1 MKNLWIRL
9 QLFFVSFILLFTFI
23 LTYNIVL
30 RFNHRW
36 DFTEQKEFSLAEPTI
51 QLLKEL
57 ENSPIEVLGFYPQS
71 DDGRKEFEVFLKEMN
86 LHHPHF
92 KYTFYDPDRVPQ
104 LAKKYQINDL
114 YTVVIRYRDVIER
127 VIRPTE
133 ESFTNALLRL
143 AKPREWNIC
152 FVTGHGE
159 AQIENSEPTGYL
171 SFDKAL
177 KYNHYKTHE
186 IILLRDKIPSVCE
199 VVMVAGPHRDFDPQE
214 YKILSEALE
223 DGKSV
228 FFLIDPMDEGMG
240 ASFQEFFKKFGVY
253 VGSDVIVD
261 KMSRMV
267 GGDFLIPLVTHY
279 VGAHQITNN
288 FKLATFFPVARSI
301 QPSTEETLGLEI
313 TPLAFTSSGSWAEGD
328 LKSLEQGEAA
338 FHASTDLSGPIVI
351 AVAVEG
357 EGDAHQDRGRMVVLG
372 DSDFLSNAYLD
383 LSGNRDFGFN
393 VINWLTKDDRRVVIK
408 PRFAEFT
415 PLYLTPSQ
423 QTFIFIFSLLMLPGF
438 FFVTG
443 AFILWR
449 RNRSL

>member
-9 QLFFVSFILLFTFI
+9 QLFFVSVILLFTFI

-51 QLLKEL
+51 KLLKEL

-114 YTVVIRYRDVIER
+114 YTVIIRYRDVIER

-159 AQIENSEPTGYL
+159 ASIENPEPTGYL
-171 SFDKAL
+171 SLDKAL
-177 KYNHYKTHE
+177 DYNHYKTNE
-186 IILLRDKIPSVCE
+186 IILLRDKVPSVCE
-199 VVMVAGPHRDFDPQE
+199 VVVIPGPHRDFDSQE
-214 YKILSEALE
+214 YQILSDAFNA
-223 DGKSV
+223 GKSI
-228 FFLIDPMDEGMG
+228 FFLIDPMDEGQG
-240 ASFQEFFKKFGVY
+240 VSFQEFFKKFGVY
-253 VGSDVIVD
+253 LGSDVIVD

-279 VGAHQITNN
+279 VAEHQITSN
-288 FKLATFFPVARSI
+288 FKLATFFPVARSV
-301 QPSTEETLGLEI
+301 QPATEETLGFEV

-338 FHASTDLSGPIVI
+338 FHASTDLSGPIVV
-351 AVAVEG
+351 AVAVAASDESK
-357 EGDAHQDRGRMVVLG
+357 GRMVVLG

-408 PRFAEFT
+408 PRFAEFK
-415 PLYLTPSQ
+415 PLYLTSRQ
-423 QTFIFIFSLLMLPGF
+423 QTFIFIFSLMLLPGF
-438 FFVTG
+438 FFVVG
-443 AFILWR
+443 ALILWR